1 MEEIE
6 IKRMCDLDDNA
17 KRQVAEVFVEGFY
30 EELSG
35 ISKSIDKLIK
45 VFENAFIEESCYL
58 ATINNVVV
66 GMVCCSD
73 SKTRAVNIEKQKF
86 LKEFGFIKGN
96 IVYRILNS
104 EFNKPIEF
112 NENIAFVECMAT
124 RVESRGK
131 GVATSLLQYIINN
144 LPYTEYILDVTD
156 VNEKAISLYKKAE
169 FKEFERKKER
179 HGKQKGFN
187 ERIYMKFNK

>member
-1 MEEIE
+1 MKEIE

-17 KRQVAEVFVEGFY
+17 KYQVAEVFVQGFY
-30 EELSG
+30 KELSA
-35 ISKSIDKLIK
+35 ISKDMDKLIK
-45 VFENAFIEESCYL
+45 AFENAFIEEACYL
-58 ATINNVVV
+58 AMINNKVV

-112 NENIAFVECMAT
+112 SENIAFVECMAT

-131 GVATSLLQYIINN
+131 GVATALLQYVINK

-156 VNEKAISLYKKAE
+156 TNEKAIGLYKKVG
-169 FKEFERKKER
+169 FKEFERKKEKY
-179 HGKQKGFN
+179 GKQKGFN
-187 ERIYMKFNK
+187 ARIYMKFNI

>member
-6 IKRMCDLDDNA
+6 IKRMCDLDDNT
-17 KRQVAEVFVEGFY
+17 KYQVAEVFVEGFY

-35 ISKSIDKLIK
+35 ISKSTDKLIK
-45 VFENAFIEESCYL
+45 VFENAFIKESCYL

-73 SKTRAVNIEKQKF
+73 SKKRAVNIEKRKF

-112 NENIAFVECMAT
+112 GENIAFVECMAT

-156 VNEKAISLYKKAE
+156 VNEKAISLYKKVG

>member
-1 MEEIE
+1 MEEME
-6 IKRMCDLDDNA
+6 IKRMCDLDDNV
-17 KRQVAEVFVEGFY
+17 KHQVAEVFVEGFY

-45 VFENAFIEESCYL
+45 AFENAFIEESCYL

-104 EFNKPIEF
+104 EFNKPIEIS
-112 NENIAFVECMAT
+112 ENIAFVECMAT
-124 RVESRGK
+124 RAESRSK

-156 VNEKAISLYKKAE
+156 VNEKAIRLYKKSG
-169 FKEFERKKER
+169 FKEFDRKKER
-179 HGKQKGFN
+179 YGKQKGFN
-187 ERIYMKFNK
+187 ERIYMKFNR